1 MKRYSTTCSSLLY
14 NIQRLLF
21 HILHVCKN
29 PWFQNKNTTSI
40 TYATL
45 IYNVKHNSCFF
56 NITTHDSTKY
66 TTISNITLYL
76 LLYTIMSNMKC
87 YNIQL
92 YQILH
97 VTIYNYIRYYMLLIL
112 NYTTLLNIT
121 SYYNIKLFQILH
133 GTLYSYIKY
142 NNHVTIIY
150 NYIKYNMLL

>member
-1 MKRYSTTCSSLLY
+1 
-14 NIQRLLF
+14 
-21 HILHVCKN
+21 
-29 PWFQNKNTTSI
+29 
-40 TYATL
+40 
-45 IYNVKHNSCFF
+45 
-56 NITTHDSTKY
+56 
-66 TTISNITLYL
+66 
-76 LLYTIMSNMKC
+76 MSNMKC

-142 NNHVTIIY
+142 NNNVTIIY